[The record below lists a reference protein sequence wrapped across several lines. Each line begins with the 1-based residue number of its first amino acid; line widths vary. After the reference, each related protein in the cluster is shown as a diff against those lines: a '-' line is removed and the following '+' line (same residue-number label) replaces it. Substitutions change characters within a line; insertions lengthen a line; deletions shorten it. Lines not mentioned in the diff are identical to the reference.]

1 ATKGTKF
8 VLFVAISKEHI
19 ERDGQRLSSFDE
31 VEKLRRYSLEHGQ
44 PPMRRPI
51 ITPLGN
57 RIATEASA
65 MARIPLTIDHIK
77 TGKYVLNIESV
88 GLTQDQLCSLSDIL
102 NEVQFKL
109 QFKLDEYVAN
119 GAKFGFLIY
128 PPQRNVY
135 VYRPGHIPQ
144 RLDNIQS
151 V

>member
-1 ATKGTKF
+1 MPSGF
-8 VLFVAISKEHI
+8 PFSMRSK
-19 ERDGQRLSSFDE
+19 SFAGM
-31 VEKLRRYSLEHGQ
+31 SLDHGQ

-135 VYRPGHIPQ
+135 VYRPGRIPR
-144 RLDNIQS
+144 RLGNIQS
-151 V
+151 VRGEPELPDFTLDLTESWQ